1 MNPRQF
7 LALASVLTVA
17 LGFFALPAAHAQVG
31 KSLGV
36 VDANTIPE
44 ADLLKLPGMTPA
56 IVKVVLAQ
64 RPFNS
69 IVDLNKLLLEQGLKQ
84 EQANEFYT
92 KAFVH
97 VNLNAGTNEEILLIP
112 GAGRR
117 MTIEFPEYRPWVSWA
132 QFDREISKYVGQ
144 EATDKLKQYVFIPV
158 KLNTATNEDILSI
171 PGAGN
176 RMVREFNEYRP
187 WTTKA
192 QFDREISKYVGDK
205 ETARLWRFV
214 TIDPVA
220 GSTAPAPGAPRGGA
234 VPAKAP

>member
-1 MNPRQF
+1 MKAIKLLP
-7 LALASVLTVA
+7 LAAALFAVLACFSV
-17 LGFFALPAAHAQVG
+17 PAAQAQVG

-44 ADLLKLPGMTPA
+44 ADLLKLPNLTPA
-56 IVKVVLAQ
+56 IVKVLLEK
-64 RPFNS
+64 RPFES

-84 EQANEFYT
+84 EQANELYT

-97 VNLNAGTNEEILLIP
+97 VNLNTATEAEILLIP

-132 QFDREISKYVGQ
+132 QFDREISKYIGQ
-144 EATDKLKQYVFIPV
+144 EATDKLKQYLFIPV

-171 PGAGN
+171 PGAGQ

-187 WTTKA
+187 WQNKA
-192 QFDREISKYVGDK
+192 QFDREIGKYVGDK
-205 ETARLWRFV
+205 ETARLWRYV
-214 TIDPVA
+214 TIDTP
-220 GSTAPAPGAPRGGA
+220 PATT
-234 VPAKAP
+234 K